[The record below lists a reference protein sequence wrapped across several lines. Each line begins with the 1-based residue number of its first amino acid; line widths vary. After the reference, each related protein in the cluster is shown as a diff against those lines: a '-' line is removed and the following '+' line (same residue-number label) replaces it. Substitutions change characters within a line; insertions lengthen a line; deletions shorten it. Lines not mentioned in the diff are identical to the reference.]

1 MSRAIQ
7 LIAAIPTIRRIPDSH
22 REPFDSAQ
30 VRRSMMYNAIRNDSM
45 ASSDLAGELE
55 RARRLGL
62 TLADPADLNIVHLYI
77 AELEARIAQKAKE
90 GSPIPA
96 AH

>member
-1 MSRAIQ
+1 
-7 LIAAIPTIRRIPDSH
+7 
-22 REPFDSAQ
+22 
-30 VRRSMMYNAIRNDSM
+30 MMYNAIRNDSM